1 MAERKKQQNYPL
13 NTADGMNPQYAQT
26 TYPMNASDIGQNNA
40 QMYGIGMPTIT
51 PGTQPSPATGVSKG
65 NMRPADQPQPVAEV
79 QATGPTAGGIDV
91 ETYRKYLQNSGN
103 AAWVPENNPWYTQ
116 AQQTLEQINNRD
128 PFQFDL
134 NASALYQMYKNQAI
148 VNGQYAMRDTMGQA
162 AGLTGGYGSSYAQN
176 AGQQAYNRYLETL
189 NDKVP
194 DIYAQERAMYD
205 QQGDDLYKRWQML
218 QNMYNSDYDR
228 WLSERNW
235 NYQQERDRISDQL
248 QREQID
254 YNRAQDQR
262 SWDEKARSES
272 QQRAEDIA
280 WKLIGIGQM
289 PSDEILAAAGLDKAS
304 TEALVAWYA
313 QQMALAGMT
322 GGSGGSGGGYRP
334 KGSGDTTTPDTTVVP
349 SLSDLD
355 PAAQSAV
362 VGALGALQNA
372 QGSQSGGFTVNQDDY
387 AALRHDIQAYLGYG
401 NTQGA
406 QELFDKF
413 KAGMTAAQIKEI
425 RNTFGL
431 K

>member
-1 MAERKKQQNYPL
+1 V
-13 NTADGMNPQYAQT
+13 D
-26 TYPMNASDIGQNNA
+26 
-40 QMYGIGMPTIT
+40 
-51 PGTQPSPATGVSKG
+51 
-65 NMRPADQPQPVAEV
+65 
-79 QATGPTAGGIDV
+79 
-91 ETYRKYLQNSGN
+91 TYRKYLQNSGN

-128 PFQFDL
+128 PFRFDL

-176 AGQQAYNRYLETL
+176 AGQQAYNRYLEGL

-194 DIYAQERAMYD
+194 DIYAQERAAYD

-235 NYQQERDRISDQL
+235 NYQQERDQISDQL
-248 QREQID
+248 QREQIEW
-254 YNRAQDQR
+254 NRQQEQR
-262 SWDEKARSES
+262 SWDEKARAEN

-313 QQMALAGMT
+313 QQMALAGMSGGSS
-322 GGSGGSGGGYRP
+322 GGSGGSGRSGRTS
-334 KGSGDTTTPDTTVVP
+334 GSGNTTTTDTTVVP
-349 SLSDLD
+349 NLSDLD

-362 VGALGALQNA
+362 VGAMGALQNA
-372 QGSQSGGFTVNQDDY
+372 PGSQGGGFTVNQDDY

-413 KAGMTAAQIKEI
+413 KAGMTASQSREI
-425 RNTFGL
+425 QNTFGL

>member
-1 MAERKKQQNYPL
+1 MAERKKNQYQLLAEDMTTPTRDQTIYPL
-13 NTADGMNPQYAQT
+13 N
-26 TYPMNASDIGQNNA
+26 ASEMGQNNM
-40 QMYGIGMPTIT
+40 QQYGIGMPTIT
-51 PGTQPSPATGVSKG
+51 PGTQPKPATGVSKG
-65 NMRPADQPQPVAEV
+65 GVRPADQPQPVAEV

-91 ETYRKYLQNSGN
+91 DTYRKYLQNSGN

-128 PFQFDL
+128 PFRFDL

-176 AGQQAYNRYLETL
+176 AGQQAYNRYLEGL

-194 DIYAQERAMYD
+194 DIYAQERAAYD

-218 QNMYNSDYDR
+218 NNMYNSDYDR

-235 NYQQERDRISDQL
+235 NYQQERDQISDQL

-254 YNRAQDQR
+254 YNRAQAEREWNYNTQQDQ
-262 SWDEKARSES
+262 
-272 QQRAEDIA
+272 QNRAYTMA
-280 WKLIGIGQM
+280 MQLIGIGQM
-289 PSDEILAAAGLDKAS
+289 PSDEMLAAAGIDKAS
-304 TEALVAWYA
+304 AQALAAWYA
-313 QQMALAGMT
+313 QQMALAGMS
-322 GGSGGSGGGYRP
+322 GGSSGGGYRP
-334 KGSGDTTTPDTTVVP
+334 RSSGDTTTTDTTVP
-349 SLSDLD
+349 NLSDLD

-372 QGSQSGGFTVNQDDY
+372 QNSQSGGFTVNQDDY

-413 KAGMTAAQIKEI
+413 KAGMTAAMIREI
-425 RNTFGL
+425 QNTFGL

>member
-1 MAERKKQQNYPL
+1 MAENKKKPE
-13 NTADGMNPQYAQT
+13 
-26 TYPMNASDIGQNNA
+26 DIYN
-40 QMYGIGMPTIT
+40 MYPTIT
-51 PGTQPSPATGVSKG
+51 PGIQPTPATGVSKG
-65 NMRPADQPQPVAEV
+65 NVRPADQPQPVAEV
-79 QATGPTAGGIDV
+79 QTTGPTAGGIDV
-91 ETYRKYLQNSGN
+91 DTYRKYLQNSGN

-128 PFQFDL
+128 PFRFDL
-134 NASALYQMYKNQAI
+134 NASALYQMYKNQAM

-176 AGQQAYNRYLETL
+176 AGQQAYNRYLEGL

-194 DIYAQERAMYD
+194 DIYAQERAAYD

-218 QNMYNSDYDR
+218 NNMYNSDYDR

-254 YNRAQDQR
+254 YNRAQAEREWNYNTQQDQ
-262 SWDEKARSES
+262 
-272 QQRAEDIA
+272 QNRAYTMA
-280 WKLIGIGQM
+280 MQLIGIGQM
-289 PSDEILAAAGLDKAS
+289 PSDEMLAAAGIDKAS
-304 TEALVAWYA
+304 AQALAAWYA
-313 QQMALAGMT
+313 QQMALAGMS
-322 GGSGGSGGGYRP
+322 GGSSGGSGGGYRP
-334 KGSGDTTTPDTTVVP
+334 RGSDDTTTTDTTVVP

-372 QGSQSGGFTVNQDDY
+372 PGSQSGGFTVNQDDY

-406 QELFDKF
+406 QELFDRF
-413 KAGMTAAQIKEI
+413 KAGMTAAQIREI
-425 RNTFGL
+425 QNAFGL

>member
-1 MAERKKQQNYPL
+1 MAENKKKPE
-13 NTADGMNPQYAQT
+13 
-26 TYPMNASDIGQNNA
+26 DIYN
-40 QMYGIGMPTIT
+40 MYPTIT
-51 PGTQPSPATGVSKG
+51 SGIQPTPATGMSKG
-65 NMRPADQPQPVAEV
+65 NLRPADQPQPVAEV

-91 ETYRKYLQNSGN
+91 DTYRKYLQNSGSGN

-128 PFQFDL
+128 PFKFDL
-134 NASALYQMYKNQAI
+134 NASALYQMYKDQAI

-162 AGLTGGYGSSYAQN
+162 AGLNGGYGSSYAQN

-228 WLSERNW
+228 WLNERNW
-235 NYQQERDRISDQL
+235 NYQQERDQISDQL

-254 YNRAQDQR
+254 YNRAQAEREWNYNTQQDQ
-262 SWDEKARSES
+262 
-272 QQRAEDIA
+272 QNRAYTMA
-280 WKLIGIGQM
+280 MQLIGIGQM
-289 PSDEILAAAGLDKAS
+289 PSDEMLAAAGIDKAS
-304 TEALVAWYA
+304 AQALAAWYA

-322 GGSGGSGGGYRP
+322 GGSSGGSGGGYRP
-334 KGSGDTTTPDTTVVP
+334 RSSGDTTGDTTGSP

-362 VGALGALQNA
+362 VGAIGALQNA
-372 QGSQSGGFTVNQDDY
+372 PGSQSGGFTVNQDDY

-406 QELFDKF
+406 QELFDRF
-413 KAGMTAAQIKEI
+413 KAGMTASQIREI
-425 RNTFGL
+425 QNTFGL